1 MRLCIPATSH
11 AHDLEQMSWGR
22 IFPLSS
28 SVWHSTI
35 RSSCIM
41 KRAKSP
47 EGQSS
52 RVDRVTL
59 DPLPTQI
66 CSARVYRV
74 HWRIFV
80 HDLDGLAKQCM
91 MPKLEP
97 ALTATFSS
105 HLKTARRP
113 IDSALERT
121 LSDET
126 FNGTLPDI
134 SCAPTE
140 AIAWNPKACSRSQP
154 LAFRS
159 HMADLRARWPWH
171 QGARDFFAKC

>member
-1 MRLCIPATSH
+1 MHPRDVACAR
-11 AHDLEQMSWGR
+11 SWTNELGTY
-22 IFPLSS
+22 FPLSS

-52 RVDRVTL
+52 RVDRMTL
-59 DPLPTQI
+59 DPLSTQI

-80 HDLDGLAKQCM
+80 HDLDGLAKQCI

-97 ALTATFSS
+97 ALTATLSG

-126 FNGTLPDI
+126 FNGTLPGI
-134 SCAPTE
+134 SCATSE
-140 AIAWNPKACSRSQP
+140 ALARNPETCSRSQP
-154 LAFRS
+154 VAFRS
-159 HMADLRARWPWH
+159 HMADFRARWPGH
-171 QGARDFFAKC
+171 QGARDFFAGC

>member
-22 IFPLSS
+22 IFLLSS

-35 RSSCIM
+35 RNSCIM

-47 EGQSS
+47 EMQSS
-52 RVDRVTL
+52 WFDRVTL
-59 DPLPTQI
+59 DPLPAQI
-66 CSARVYRV
+66 CSARVLSGALAHLR
-74 HWRIFV
+74 
-80 HDLDGLAKQCM
+80 HDLDGLAKQCI

-97 ALTATFSS
+97 ALTATLSG
-105 HLKTARRP
+105 HLKTAWRP

-140 AIAWNPKACSRSQP
+140 AFAWNPKACSRSQP

-171 QGARDFFAKC
+171 QGARDFFAGC